1 MCFPLPSVTWFLGE
15 GLYWIVVYHLSALK
29 GGRIEK
35 MSRDVEVRIPKELAE
50 DIRKRGLLKYYCEGF
65 EEFVV
70 EAVRLRVQSW
80 IRTRSLE
87 ARG

>member
-1 MCFPLPSVTWFLGE
+1 
-15 GLYWIVVYHLSALK
+15 
-29 GGRIEK
+29 
-35 MSRDVEVRIPKELAE
+35 MSRDVEVRIPKELAQ

-70 EAVRLRVQSW
+70 EAVRLRLQSW